1 MKRAS
6 SKAKRQAVGRSSPT
20 ACSPFR
26 SCTGLMGFT
35 ESGQRV
41 TADNAHF
48 LPPGSVV
55 RLDAGG
61 RLIHLH
67 DGLWLYCTDC
77 SWCYDRI
84 EHHLRRLPGTLCHI
98 PANPTVLR
106 SPRFGGDKQGPVV
119 GGSN

>member
-1 MKRAS
+1 MKRAN
-6 SKAKRQAVGRSSPT
+6 SKAKRQAVGRSVPT
-20 ACSPFR
+20 CCSPFK
-26 SCTGLMGFT
+26 SGTGLMGFT

-48 LPPGSVV
+48 LPPGSVI

-98 PANPTVLR
+98 PANPTVDHR
-106 SPRFGGDKQGPVV
+106 PTSKGDNQ
-119 GGSN
+119 